1 MIGESEGDHLS
12 GEPPP
17 TRSPDGPGRR
27 TRTLALTLFT
37 LRRLLAYVAAGK
49 PDVEGLE
56 LIPASGP
63 LLLCANHASN
73 YDPLLLGAAVPR
85 LMHAMAKAELFQN
98 PLLARYL
105 RACNVFPIR
114 REEADAAALRTALGV
129 LKSGGVVVLFP
140 EGHRSHGARMR
151 PFSRGAGYLARRSGA
166 PVLPCA
172 IWGTERVLPR
182 GKLRPRRAEVHLRF
196 GPTFF
201 PVGADSEAA
210 TRDLERRVA
219 ALLPP
224 ERRPSADGDQ
234 GDGEDQSAVDG
245 DLAAR

>member
-1 MIGESEGDHLS
+1 MTA
-12 GEPPP
+12 
-17 TRSPDGPGRR
+17 TRVGAAGPGGAGPW
-27 TRTLALTLFT
+27 TRTLAVTLFV
-37 LRRLLAYVAAGK
+37 LRRLLAYTASGK
-49 PDVEGLE
+49 PDIEGLE
-56 LIPASGP
+56 LIPESGP
-63 LLLCANHASN
+63 LLLCSNHVSN
-73 YDPLLLGAAVPR
+73 YDPLLLGAVVPR
-85 LMHAMAKAELFQN
+85 LMHAMAKAELFRN

-129 LKSGGVVVLFP
+129 LKDGGVVVLFP

-151 PFSRGAGYLARRSGA
+151 SFSRGAGYLARRSGA

-182 GKLRPRRAEVHLRF
+182 GKLRPRRAEVHLHF
-196 GPTFF
+196 GPTFL

-224 ERRPSADGDQ
+224 GLRPSADGNQ
-234 GDGEDQSAVDG
+234 RDGEDQGAVDG

>member
-1 MIGESEGDHLS
+1 MAS
-12 GEPPP
+12 
-17 TRSPDGPGRR
+17 
-27 TRTLALTLFT
+27 
-37 LRRLLAYVAAGK
+37 GK
-49 PDVEGLE
+49 PDLEGLE
-56 LIPASGP
+56 LVPKSGP
-63 LLLCANHASN
+63 LLLCSNHVSN
-73 YDPLLLGAAVPR
+73 YDPLLLGATVPR
-85 LMHAMAKAELFQN
+85 LMHAMAKAELFRN

-114 REEADAAALRTALGV
+114 REEADAAALRTALNV
-129 LKSGGVVVLFP
+129 LKDGGVVVLFP

-172 IWGTERVLPR
+172 IWGTERVLPS
-182 GKLRPRRAEVHLRF
+182 GKLRPRRAEVHLRL
-196 GPTFF
+196 GPPFF

-224 ERRPSADGDQ
+224 GLRPSADGDQ
-234 GDGEDQSAVDG
+234 GDGEDQGAVDG

>member
-1 MIGESEGDHLS
+1 MVT
-12 GEPPP
+12 PPMP
-17 TRSPDGPGRR
+17 AHDGPGRR
-27 TRTLALTLFT
+27 TRTLGVTLFG
-37 LRRLLAYVAAGK
+37 LRRLLAYAASGK
-49 PDVEGLE
+49 PDIEGLE
-56 LIPASGP
+56 LIPESGP
-63 LLLCANHASN
+63 LLLCSNHVSN
-73 YDPLLLGAAVPR
+73 YDPLLLGAVVPR
-85 LMHAMAKAELFQN
+85 LMHAMAKAELFRN

-129 LKSGGVVVLFP
+129 LKDGGVVVLFP

-151 PFSRGAGYLARRSGA
+151 SFSRGAGYLARRSGA

-182 GKLRPRRAEVHLRF
+182 GKLRPRRAEVHLHF
-196 GPTFF
+196 GPTFL

-224 ERRPSADGDQ
+224 GLRPSADGNQ
-234 GDGEDQSAVDG
+234 RDGEDQGAVDG

>member
-1 MIGESEGDHLS
+1 M
-12 GEPPP
+12 
-17 TRSPDGPGRR
+17 
-27 TRTLALTLFT
+27 TLFA
-37 LRRLLAYVAAGK
+37 LRRLLRYVAAGH
-49 PDVEGLE
+49 PAIQGLE
-56 LIPASGP
+56 LIPESGP
-63 LLLCANHASN
+63 LLLCSNHVSN
-73 YDPLLLGAAVPR
+73 YDPLLLGAVVPR
-85 LMHAMAKAELFQN
+85 LMHAMAKAELFRN

-114 REEADAAALRTALGV
+114 RQEADAAALRTALGV
-129 LKSGGVVVLFP
+129 LKGGGVLVLFP

-151 PFSRGAGYLARRSGA
+151 PFSRGAGYLALRSGA

-172 IWGTERVLPR
+172 IWGTERVLPP

-196 GPTFF
+196 GPSFL
-201 PVGADSEAA
+201 PVGANPEAV

-224 ERRPSADGDQ
+224 GLRPSADGDQ
-234 GDGEDQSAVDG
+234 GDGEDERAVDG

>member
-1 MIGESEGDHLS
+1 MT

-17 TRSPDGPGRR
+17 TASPDGPGRR
-27 TRTLALTLFT
+27 TRTLGLTLFS
-37 LRRLLAYVAAGK
+37 LRRLLAYVASGK
-49 PDVEGLE
+49 PDLQGLE
-56 LIPASGP
+56 LIPESGP
-63 LLLCANHASN
+63 LLLCSNHVSN
-73 YDPLLLGAAVPR
+73 YDPLVLGATVPR
-85 LMHAMAKAELFQN
+85 LMHAMAKAELFRN
-98 PLLARYL
+98 PLLAWYL

-114 REEADAAALRTALGV
+114 REEADAAALRTALNV
-129 LKSGGVVVLFP
+129 LKGGGVVVLFP

-196 GPTFF
+196 GPPFF

-224 ERRPSADGDQ
+224 GLRPSADGNQ
-234 GDGEDQSAVDG
+234 RDGEDQGAVDG

>member
-1 MIGESEGDHLS
+1 VTSS
-12 GEPPP
+12 GEAGAGAP
-17 TRSPDGPGRR
+17 RDGRR
-27 TRTLALTLFT
+27 TRTLALTLWA
-37 LRRLLAYVAAGK
+37 LRRLLSYVAAGGL
-49 PDVEGLE
+49 DLRGLE
-56 LIPASGP
+56 LVPETGP
-63 LLLCANHASN
+63 FLLCSNHVSN
-73 YDPLLLGAAVPR
+73 YDPLLLGATVPR
-85 LMHAMAKAELFQN
+85 LMHAMAKAELFRN

-114 REEADAAALRTALGV
+114 REEADAAALRTALTV
-129 LKSGGVVVLFP
+129 LKDGGVVVLFP

-172 IWGTERVLPR
+172 IWGTERVLPP
-182 GKLRPRRAEVHLRF
+182 GKLWPGRAQIHLHF

-201 PVGADSEAA
+201 PVGADSEGA

-224 ERRPSADGDQ
+224 GLRPSADGDQ
-234 GDGEDQSAVDG
+234 GDGEDQGAVDG

>member
-1 MIGESEGDHLS
+1 LS
-12 GEPPP
+12 AAPPP
-17 TRSPDGPGRR
+17 TAGPDGPGRR
-27 TRTLALTLFT
+27 TRTLGVTLFG
-37 LRRLLAYVAAGK
+37 LRRLLAYAASGK
-49 PDVEGLE
+49 PDIQGLE
-56 LIPASGP
+56 LIPESGP
-63 LLLCANHASN
+63 LLLCSNHVSN
-73 YDPLLLGAAVPR
+73 YDPLLLGAVVPR
-85 LMHAMAKAELFQN
+85 VMHAMAKSELFRN
-98 PLLARYL
+98 PFLARYL

-129 LKSGGVVVLFP
+129 LKEGGVVVLFP

-172 IWGTERVLPR
+172 IWGTEQVLPR
-182 GKLRPRRAEVHLRF
+182 GKLRPRRAEVHLHF
-196 GPTFF
+196 GPTFL

-224 ERRPSADGDQ
+224 GLRPLADGNQ
-234 GDGEDQSAVDG
+234 RDGEDEGTVDG